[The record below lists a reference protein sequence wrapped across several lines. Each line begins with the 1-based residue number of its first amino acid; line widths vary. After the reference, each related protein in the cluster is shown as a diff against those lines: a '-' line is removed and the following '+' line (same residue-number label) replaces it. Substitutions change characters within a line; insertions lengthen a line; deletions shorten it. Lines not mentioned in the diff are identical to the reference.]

1 MIDQLK
7 TIRTFPLLNRFN
19 EDAKYNQ
26 ILYSASMFPY
36 ITKLSS
42 GNLNKLVLNF
52 SFRDIHFN
60 KKQALPFFL
69 ALELLTK
76 QKCIATVSS
85 KNILVWKL
93 RKGMLVGCKVTL
105 RSKNL
110 YEFFDTLS
118 LTMPRMEKLNPIFKQ
133 LLNHK
138 ELPTLSLKFKELVF
152 FYPLE
157 LALGINTDVKQIE
170 MHFLFNILSLEEKIF
185 LISSYKIPIE
195 N

>member
-1 MIDQLK
+1 
-7 TIRTFPLLNRFN
+7 
-19 EDAKYNQ
+19 
-26 ILYSASMFPY
+26 
-36 ITKLSS
+36 
-42 GNLNKLVLNF
+42 
-52 SFRDIHFN
+52 
-60 KKQALPFFL
+60 
-69 ALELLTK
+69 
-76 QKCIATVSS
+76 
-85 KNILVWKL
+85 
-93 RKGMLVGCKVTL
+93 MLVGCKVTL

>member
-1 MIDQLK
+1 MSFTKITKKKILTHIVTLRTTFVIKNKLMIDQLK

-85 KNILVWKL
+85 KNILV
-93 RKGMLVGCKVTL
+93 
-105 RSKNL
+105 
-110 YEFFDTLS
+110 
-118 LTMPRMEKLNPIFKQ
+118 
-133 LLNHK
+133 
-138 ELPTLSLKFKELVF
+138 
-152 FYPLE
+152 
-157 LALGINTDVKQIE
+157 
-170 MHFLFNILSLEEKIF
+170 
-185 LISSYKIPIE
+185 
-195 N
+195 